1 MVVLEEIEQVRSV
14 FLKYTRKA
22 FLRLPRLE
30 KPRIL
35 DIGCGSGV
43 PTIELARLSN
53 GTVTGIDIDQSCIDE
68 LNRKI
73 KEEEL
78 LDRVKALNL
87 SVFEMK
93 FPDETFDVVWSEGV
107 IRKIGFETS
116 LKEWRRLLKH
126 NGYLVIHY
134 QVSRVA
140 DALSRIPQ
148 HGYSLVDT
156 VLLPVD
162 AWWTEFY
169 KPLEEKMDTLLHK
182 YRNRSDTLKLLK
194 RYKSEMDMVKKNPSN
209 FSAAFYIMKKVQQK
223 LVRKKY
229 ERSSRGETGIR

>member
-1 MVVLEEIEQVRSV
+1 MVVLEEIEQVRAA
-14 FLKYTRKA
+14 FLKYTRAA
-22 FLRLPRLE
+22 FMRLPRLE

-43 PTIELARLSN
+43 PAMELAKLS
-53 GTVTGIDIDQSCIDE
+53 GGEVTGIDIDQSCLDE
-68 LNRKI
+68 FNRKI
-73 KEEEL
+73 KEENL
-78 LDRVKALNL
+78 ASRVKTINVSL
-87 SVFEMK
+87 FEME

-107 IRKIGFETS
+107 IRNIGFERS
-116 LKEWRRLLKH
+116 LKEWRRLLKQ

-134 QVSRVA
+134 QMSRVA

-156 VLLPVD
+156 VPLPAD

-169 KPLEEKMDTLLHK
+169 KPIEEKMGALLHK
-182 YRNRSDTLKLLK
+182 YRNNSDALKLLK

-209 FSAAFYIMKKVQQK
+209 FSCAFYIMKKV
-223 LVRKKY
+223 
-229 ERSSRGETGIR
+229 

>member
-1 MVVLEEIEQVRSV
+1 MVVLEEIEQVRV
-14 FLKYTRKA
+14 GFLKYTRAA
-22 FLRLPRLE
+22 FLSLSRLE

-43 PTIELARLSN
+43 PTIELAKLSN
-53 GTVTGIDIDQSCIDE
+53 GEVTGIDIDQSCLDE

-73 KEEEL
+73 KEERL
-78 LDRVKALNL
+78 SNRVKAINL
-87 SVFEMK
+87 SLFEMK
-93 FPDETFDVVWSEGV
+93 FTDETFDVVWSEGV
-107 IRKIGFETS
+107 IRKNGFETS
-116 LKEWRRLLKH
+116 LKEWRRLLKQ

-148 HGYSLVDT
+148 HGYSLEDT
-156 VLLPVD
+156 VLLPAD

-169 KPLEEKMDTLLHK
+169 KPVEEKMDALLHK
-182 YRNRSDTLKLLK
+182 YRNSSDALKLLK

-209 FSAAFYIMKKVQQK
+209 FSSAFYIMKKV
-223 LVRKKY
+223 
-229 ERSSRGETGIR
+229 

>member
-1 MVVLEEIEQVRSV
+1 MVVLEEIEQVRAA

-43 PTIELARLSN
+43 PTLEIAKLSD
-53 GTVTGIDIDQSCIDE
+53 GEVTGIDVDQSCLDE

-73 KEEEL
+73 NEEAL
-78 LDRVKALNL
+78 SNRVEAINL

-93 FPDETFDVVWSEGV
+93 FPDETFDVIWSEGV
-107 IRKIGFETS
+107 INTVGFERG

-134 QVSRVA
+134 QITRAADSISR
-140 DALSRIPQ
+140 LPQ
-148 HGYSLVDT
+148 YGYSLADT
-156 VLLPVD
+156 VPLPED

-169 KPLEEKMDTLLHK
+169 KPLEEKMSALLHK
-182 YRNRSDTLKLLK
+182 YRNSSDALKLLK
-194 RYKSEMDMVKKNPSN
+194 QYKSEMNMVKKNPRN
-209 FSAAFYIMKKVQQK
+209 FRAAFYIMKKV
-223 LVRKKY
+223 
-229 ERSSRGETGIR
+229 